1 MVTSFYQRPA
11 SHVYYY
17 AVLNLRNLLYFIA
30 KRKCGMG
37 LVTAK
42 LRETAAHVIAM
53 SVLVLNLRKIQCA
66 FLQFLTYLLA
76 VFPSKE
82 KWAIVQ

>member
-1 MVTSFYQRPA
+1 MEVERRFSLT
-11 SHVYYY
+11 
-17 AVLNLRNLLYFIA
+17 

-66 FLQFLTYLLA
+66 ILRLLTYLLA
-76 VFPSKE
+76 ILLSKE
-82 KWAIVQ
+82 KWATVQ

>member
-1 MVTSFYQRPA
+1 MFDLILDSVEDFHTVEERRLHRIF
-11 SHVYYY
+11 
-17 AVLNLRNLLYFIA
+17 
-30 KRKCGMG
+30 CG
-37 LVTAK
+37 LK

-66 FLQFLTYLLA
+66 FWELLTYLLA
-76 VFPSKE
+76 IFMPVE

>member
-1 MVTSFYQRPA
+1 MEVERKFS
-11 SHVYYY
+11 
-17 AVLNLRNLLYFIA
+17 LA

-42 LRETAAHVIAM
+42 LRETAAYVIAM

-66 FLQFLTYLLA
+66 ILRLLTYLLA
-76 VFPSKE
+76 IFMPVE

>member
-1 MVTSFYQRPA
+1 MEVERRFSM
-11 SHVYYY
+11 
-17 AVLNLRNLLYFIA
+17 A

-66 FLQFLTYLLA
+66 FWELLTYLMA
-76 VFPSKE
+76 ISSSKE
-82 KWAIVQ
+82 KWGIV

>member
-1 MVTSFYQRPA
+1 MEVERRFS
-11 SHVYYY
+11 
-17 AVLNLRNLLYFIA
+17 LA

-53 SVLVLNLRKIQCA
+53 SVLVLNLRKIQRVI
-66 FLQFLTYLLA
+66 FRLLTYLLA
-76 VFPSKE
+76 IFMPAE
-82 KWAIVQ
+82 KWAIVKQTLA